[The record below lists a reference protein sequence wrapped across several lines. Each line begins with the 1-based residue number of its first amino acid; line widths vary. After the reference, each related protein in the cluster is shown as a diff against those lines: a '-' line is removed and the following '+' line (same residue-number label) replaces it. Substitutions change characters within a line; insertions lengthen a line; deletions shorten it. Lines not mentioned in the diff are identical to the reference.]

1 MNPELRPREH
11 FKRLLESAETA
22 GQRDEAVGH
31 RIHGGLAL
39 VHALD
44 EAQLAEARVRELFRG
59 ERPRDHAD
67 DLDARRQRRVGE
79 HAHEPDGAA
88 AVDDAEPARRARRRQ
103 RARGGRGNTG
113 CRSSSGPTRLAS
125 ASTRRSTKTTQWGL
139 PTDTTVAV
147 TLPPSGSTSGT
158 ATVSRSGPVIGI
170 AEERKLA
177 VPISTVTKLTRPSR
191 SWHVHSTTPP
201 FVSTLNVVRPRACP
215 WSHRYLAKMRRPL
228 PDFSASLPSGLKM
241 RSPKSA
247 RVDGTFSKMP
257 SEPTPQLRSQTRSMA
272 RVSSGRGRSASS
284 MTM

>member
-1 MNPELRPREH
+1 MSGP
-11 FKRLLESAETA
+11 
-22 GQRDEAVGH
+22 AV
-31 RIHGGLAL
+31 RANCTL
-39 VHALD
+39 V
-44 EAQLAEARVRELFRG
+44 RW
-59 ERPRDHAD
+59 
-67 DLDARRQRRVGE
+67 
-79 HAHEPDGAA
+79 
-88 AVDDAEPARRARRRQ
+88 
-103 RARGGRGNTG
+103 GNTG

-125 ASTRRSTKTTQWGL
+125 ASSRRSTKTTQWGL

-201 FVSTLNVVRPRACP
+201 FVSTLNVVRPRAWP